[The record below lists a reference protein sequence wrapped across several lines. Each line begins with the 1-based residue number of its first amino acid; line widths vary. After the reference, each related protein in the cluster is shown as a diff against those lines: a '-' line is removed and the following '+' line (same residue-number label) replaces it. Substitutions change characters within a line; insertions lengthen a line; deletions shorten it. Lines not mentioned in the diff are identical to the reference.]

1 MALKSVAL
9 CNRKHSKKAVSQ
21 TRSGYM
27 GWGIGQGRDGL
38 KNRHHFC
45 SQDQLIGTQ
54 TANV

>member
-27 GWGIGQGRDGL
+27 GWGTGQGRDGL

-54 TANV
+54 TANA